1 MLCENW
7 VVEKYWY
14 YLSMLFLEFIVREAV
29 AAILSL
35 QGNLAEFS
43 HNEVTEDW
51 RKGKFFLL
59 CLVGFLMVDDV

>member
-1 MLCENW
+1 
-7 VVEKYWY
+7 
-14 YLSMLFLEFIVREAV
+14 MLFLEFIVREAV

-43 HNEVTEDW
+43 HNEVTEDR